1 MVTLCPTSY
10 EIAQKMD
17 NFSGWVRQQVLKLS
31 TIQEEIEYNHYQ
43 CPACW
48 KRYQRNA
55 SDTSEMYCFNKDC
68 GYIKP
73 LKKEESE

>member
-17 NFSGWVRQQVLKLS
+17 NFSAWVRREVLKLN
-31 TIQEEIEYNHYQ
+31 TIVDEKEYNHYQ

-48 KRYQRNA
+48 KRYQRDVK
-55 SDTSEMYCFNKDC
+55 DTSPMYCYNKDC

-73 LKKEESE
+73 LDVEDSE